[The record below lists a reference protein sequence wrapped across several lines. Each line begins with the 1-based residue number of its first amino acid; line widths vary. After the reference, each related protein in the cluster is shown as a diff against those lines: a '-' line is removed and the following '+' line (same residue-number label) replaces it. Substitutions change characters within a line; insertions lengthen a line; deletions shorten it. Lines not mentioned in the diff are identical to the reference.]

1 MAAVDYFLK
10 VDGIEGESEDAKH
23 GKEIEVLSWNWSES
37 QHGSMGHG
45 TGGGAGKVAMAD
57 FQFTMKVCKASPKLF
72 LACANGEHIKSATL
86 TCRKAGKEQQE
97 FLKWTFTDILVSS
110 YNISGSAGDIIPVDS
125 VSFNFTKIETSYKVQ
140 NADGTLGAE
149 FKAGY
154 DLKKATKV

>member
-1 MAAVDYFLK
+1 VAAVDYFLK
-10 VDGIEGESEDAKH
+10 VDGIEGESEDSKH
-23 GKEIEVLSWNWSES
+23 GKEIEVLSWTWSES
-37 QHGSMGHG
+37 QQGSMGHG

-57 FQFTMKVCKASPKLF
+57 FQFTMKVCKASPKLM

-97 FLKWTFTDILVSS
+97 FLKFTFSDILVSS
-110 YNISGSAGDIIPVDS
+110 YHIGGNAGDIIPSDS
-125 VSFNFTKIETSYKVQ
+125 ISFNFTKIETAYKVQ

-154 DLKKATKV
+154 DLKKAVKV